1 MTDGTSGGDYKA
13 KKERSPS
20 FPFISLKKAEER
32 AKALWEKHRREAARL
47 SVVAPTWGYRP
58 KSSGLSQTVSTLK
71 QYGLIEDFGSGED
84 RKIQLS
90 ELGRRLVADMRPGA
104 REAALKEAAMQPRLF
119 QEYAHWVK
127 DAPTEHHRLSD
138 LEIDRGFNKEAAK
151 LFLRAF
157 DETISH
163 AKLGEDDTLSAS
175 LEDQDSGP
183 QPMATPEPQP
193 REAEPDF
200 PAMVSGDVMSGPR
213 RLPFAQRLK
222 VEVTLGT
229 LRVSASLMEA
239 SEVDTLIKI
248 LEANKALLPAND
260 ASEKAAGPSSPS
272 PTA

>member
-1 MTDGTSGGDYKA
+1 MTDDAEAGAYKP

-47 SVVAPTWGYRP
+47 SVVAPTWGYQP
-58 KSSGLSQTVSTLK
+58 KSSGLAQTVSTLK
-71 QYGLIEDFGSGED
+71 QFGLIEDFGSGED

-104 REAALKEAAMQPRLF
+104 REAALKEAAMRPRLF
-119 QEYAHWVK
+119 QEYSHWI
-127 DAPTEHHRLSD
+127 DNPLSEHHRLSD

-163 AKLGEDDTLSAS
+163 AGLGEDDTLSAT
-175 LEDQDSGP
+175 LEEQDSGGDLLS
-183 QPMATPEPQP
+183 QPAASPNPAP
-193 REAEPDF
+193 RPHDF
-200 PAMVSGDVMSGPR
+200 PPMVDGDPFSGPQ

-229 LRVSASLMEA
+229 LRVSASLMNA
-239 SEVDTLIKI
+239 SEVDMLVKI
-248 LEANKALLPAND
+248 LEANKLLLPAND
-260 ASEKAAGPSSPS
+260 EGAAS
-272 PTA
+272 TTN

>member
-1 MTDGTSGGDYKA
+1 MSDDTANADKA

-47 SVVAPTWGYRP
+47 SVVAPTWGYQP

-104 REAALKEAAMQPRLF
+104 RETALKEAAMRPRLF
-119 QEYAHWVK
+119 QEYAHWVH

-163 AKLGEDDTLSAS
+163 AKLAEDDTLSAS
-175 LEDQDSGP
+175 LDEQESEP
-183 QPMATPEPQP
+183 RPMATPEPTA
-193 REAEPDF
+193 REREPEF
-200 PAMVSGDVMSGPR
+200 APMVGGDVMTGPR
-213 RLPFAQRLK
+213 QLPFAQRLK

-229 LRVSASLMEA
+229 LRVSASLMDA
-239 SEVDTLIKI
+239 SEVDMLVKI
-248 LEANKALLPAND
+248 LEANKLLLPVPAND
-260 ASEKAAGPSSPS
+260 DGKGK
-272 PTA
+272 